1 MFWPA
6 YGIQGCVLDSA
17 FGLLALSFLR
27 GFDFGPDT
35 EEAFVRSGFAE
46 FEGWV
51 LQERHC
57 LASAARRAAKRRAER
72 RGGQARTYPVLLRK
86 CINGSNRRGFIRLGR
101 VEEDLRGEKVVTQLA
116 GSAGVI
122 QRVHSHAVTGREV
135 AQRPSGSAYAGRRG
149 TDGGL
154 RWGCDSKAG
163 DNASGGMHVL
173 VSEACDINKR
183 KSRERAV
190 MKSRES
196 GVMSEIR
203 DPYARLSGSTL
214 PYTNRTLSSLV
225 LLQLRP
231 FGMDGRLLVVFIFVR
246 MCIVVALRSP
256 AWLCK
261 DKHHSAA
268 ARRHRAAIKNLG
280 PDRNI
285 TRRVHAKPSKVHVN
299 QNFFYS

>member
-6 YGIQGCVLDSA
+6 YGIQGRVLDSA
-17 FGLLALSFLR
+17 FGLLALSFLL
-27 GFDFGPDT
+27 GFDFGPDA
-35 EEAFVRSGFAE
+35 EEAFVRCGFAE

-72 RGGQARTYPVLLRK
+72 RGGQARALRSSCGLSPV
-86 CINGSNRRGFIRLGR
+86 NRRGFIRLGR

-163 DNASGGMHVL
+163 DNASGGMHVVGGTEGRAYSESWAAVVGHRGGIATRSRGVLTGRAPL

-183 KSRERAV
+183 ESRERAV

-203 DPYARLSGSTL
+203 DPYARLKITKNIANKQSYGCST
-214 PYTNRTLSSLV
+214 
-225 LLQLRP
+225 
-231 FGMDGRLLVVFIFVR
+231 
-246 MCIVVALRSP
+246 
-256 AWLCK
+256 
-261 DKHHSAA
+261 
-268 ARRHRAAIKNLG
+268 IKNSG